1 MHRIESSIEK
11 AVKYRS
17 HGIFITETFELARQQ
32 AKNALKNGLNPF
44 PIAVKDC
51 FLTNGT
57 STTCASQMLEK
68 YTPPVNATIVERIVA
83 RGGCIIGK
91 TNLDEFCMGTSSALG
106 HFGPVKSDLT
116 EPGGTE
122 DWTIPGGSSGG
133 SAVAVQTGIADFALG
148 SDTGGSTRNPAAFN
162 GIFGFKPTYG
172 VLSRNG
178 LIPLV
183 NSLDAPSIFA
193 KTAQKCWEL
202 LELSKGIDK
211 NDSTSVELPE
221 KAGISSLEGLK
232 IGIPVEYHN
241 ECLTEDAWRHWNR
254 VTGLL
259 KSRGAAEI
267 HVLNLPTTRFSLAC
281 YSVIAAAD
289 VASNMARYDSVAY
302 GHRSSSDSS
311 TYEMY
316 ASSRSE
322 ALNTIVR
329 RRIFA
334 GNYFLMKQY
343 RQKYFERALKV
354 RRIIHDELRQAF
366 REVDLIV
373 TPTASGTAPKYS
385 ELRDTLFSKEDNDDY
400 FTQAANLAGIPSIS
414 VPVGVAEDGL
424 PIGVQLMADKL
435 QDRAVCDV
443 AHILD
448 GLIRK

>member
-1 MHRIESSIEK
+1 
-11 AVKYRS
+11 
-17 HGIFITETFELARQQ
+17 
-32 AKNALKNGLNPF
+32 
-44 PIAVKDC
+44 
-51 FLTNGT
+51 
-57 STTCASQMLEK
+57 
-68 YTPPVNATIVERIVA
+68 
-83 RGGCIIGK
+83 
-91 TNLDEFCMGTSSALG
+91 
-106 HFGPVKSDLT
+106 
-116 EPGGTE
+116 
-122 DWTIPGGSSGG
+122 
-133 SAVAVQTGIADFALG
+133 
-148 SDTGGSTRNPAAFN
+148 
-162 GIFGFKPTYG
+162 
-172 VLSRNG
+172 
-178 LIPLV
+178 
-183 NSLDAPSIFA
+183 
-193 KTAQKCWEL
+193 
-202 LELSKGIDK
+202 
-211 NDSTSVELPE
+211 
-221 KAGISSLEGLK
+221 
-232 IGIPVEYHN
+232 
-241 ECLTEDAWRHWNR
+241 
-254 VTGLL
+254 
-259 KSRGAAEI
+259 
-267 HVLNLPTTRFSLAC
+267 
-281 YSVIAAAD
+281 
-289 VASNMARYDSVAY
+289 
-302 GHRSSSDSS
+302 
-311 TYEMY
+311 MY